1 MAKKDSDSLKRRLR
15 NYFATGLL
23 VLVPVVVT
31 IYILV
36 RLFVFLDGLLGNLIG
51 GFLGSLFGTGGEL
64 RVPGLGLV
72 ALVLLIL
79 LTGMVARNY
88 VGRKVIELGDQIIT
102 RVPLVNRIYST
113 VQQIS
118 RAFFAEKREFFKRA
132 VLIEYPRKGVYCIAF
147 FTQDTRGEIQEH
159 VEEDLVG
166 VFVPT
171 TPNPTSGFFL
181 FVPRA
186 DVIELEMPI
195 EEALTLVVSGGAVLP
210 DEPKREEPLILRPDF
225 LAFPEPPLTFVE
237 KLLKKLRL
245 KTPRPPL
252 PKS

>member
-1 MAKKDSDSLKRRLR
+1 MAKKESDSLKRQLR

-31 IYILV
+31 IYILI

-51 GFLGSLFGTGGEL
+51 GFLGALFGTGGEL
-64 RVPGLGLV
+64 RIPGLGLV

-79 LTGMVARNY
+79 LTGAVARNY
-88 VGRKVIELGDQIIT
+88 VGHKVIELGDQIIT
-102 RVPLVNRIYST
+102 RVPLVNRIYLT

-118 RAFFAEKREFFKRA
+118 KAFFAEKREFFKRA
-132 VLIEYPRKGVYCIAF
+132 VLIEYPRKGLYCIAF

-181 FVPRA
+181 FVPRS

-195 EEALTLVVSGGAVLP
+195 EEALTLVISGGAVLP
-210 DEPKREEPLILRPDF
+210 EERRAEEPLVLKPDF
-225 LAFPEPPLTFVE
+225 LAFPEPPLSFFQRF
-237 KLLKKLRL
+237 LKKLRL